1 MTAMNHIRYLA
12 ETIGPRGSTTPQEA
26 RAAQYAADVLRSLG
40 REPTVEPFTSAKSAW
55 YPYVLFSA
63 LMLVAAALFWVAGAA
78 GASVALIL
86 ALFAIGS
93 VLLELAFRPNP
104 FRAMLPKGRS
114 QNVWARIPPTG
125 DAKNRVVL
133 LGHLDTHRTPL
144 VFSTDGWL
152 RFFKTL
158 IPLGLASSVALA
170 TLFAIGI
177 GSHAIIWRAAA
188 LPPAWILAA
197 ILALTVQADRTP
209 FTAGANDN
217 ATAAGIVLR
226 VAERLKSEP
235 LTHTEVWA
243 VLSGCEEVGC
253 YGADAFARAHKTELG
268 RAVWIALDGVGSRGR
283 PVFITR
289 ETFLLPA
296 PSDPD
301 LVALAGRVA
310 AAHPDL
316 GAEADTFSGA
326 YTEGAIG
333 VMHGFR
339 VLTLTS
345 APRGGVLTEWHRP
358 TDTVQN
364 LDPDVLAR
372 SEQFLWA
379 ILREVDTATGAE
391 G

>member
-1 MTAMNHIRYLA
+1 MTAMDHIRYLA
-12 ETIGPRGSTTPQEA
+12 ETIGPRGSTTAQEA

-40 REPTVEPFTSAKSAW
+40 LEPTVEPFTSARSAW

-63 LMLVAAALFWVAGAA
+63 LMLVAAALFWIAGAA
-78 GASVALIL
+78 GAIAALLL
-86 ALFAIGS
+86 ALFTIGS

-104 FRAMLPKGRS
+104 FRAFLPKGRS
-114 QNVWARIPPTG
+114 QNVWARIPPT
-125 DAKNRVVL
+125 AEVKHRVVL

-144 VFSTDGWL
+144 VFSTDRWL
-152 RFFKTL
+152 RLF
-158 IPLGLASSVALA
+158 GLLVPVGLVSSVVLLV
-170 TLFAIGI
+170 LFAIGI
-177 GSHAIIWRAAA
+177 ASAAWVWRLISLPFA
-188 LPPAWILAA
+188 LAGLAVYF
-197 ILALTVQADRTP
+197 LTLQADLTP
-209 FTAGANDN
+209 YSPGANDN
-217 ATAAGIVLR
+217 ATGAGIVLHI
-226 VAERLKSEP
+226 AERLKAEP
-235 LTHTEVWA
+235 LAHTEVWA

-253 YGADAFARAHKTELG
+253 YGADAFARAHKAELG

-296 PSDPD
+296 PSDPN
-301 LVALAGRVA
+301 LVALAERVA
-310 AAHPDL
+310 ATHPEL
-316 GAEADTFSGA
+316 GAEGDTFAGA

-345 APRGGVLTEWHRP
+345 APRGAVLTEWHRP
-358 TDTVQN
+358 TDTVEN
-364 LDPDVLAR
+364 LDADVLAR

>member
-1 MTAMNHIRYLA
+1 MTALDHVRYLA
-12 ETIGPRGSTTPQEA
+12 ETIGPRGSTTAQESQ
-26 RAAQYAADVLRSLG
+26 AAQYAADFLRGLG
-40 REPTVEPFTSAKSAW
+40 LEPTVEPFTSAKSAW
-55 YPYVLFSA
+55 SPYVLFSA
-63 LMLVAAALFWVAGAA
+63 LMLVAAALFWAAGSAGAIA
-78 GASVALIL
+78 ALVL
-86 ALFAIGS
+86 SLFAIVS

-104 FRAMLPKGRS
+104 FRAILPKGRS

-125 DAKNRVVL
+125 PVKNRVVL

-144 VFSTDGWL
+144 VFSTDAWL
-152 RFFKTL
+152 RLFKTL
-158 IPLGLASSVALA
+158 VPLGLASSVVLVI
-170 TLFAIGI
+170 LFAIGI
-177 GSHAIIWRAAA
+177 GSHAIVWRAAA
-188 LPPAWILAA
+188 LPPAWVLAA

-209 FTAGANDN
+209 FTVGANDN
-217 ATAAGIVLR
+217 ASAVGIVLHA
-226 VAERLKSEP
+226 AERLKAEP
-235 LTHTEVWA
+235 LAHTEVWA

-253 YGADAFARAHKTELG
+253 YGADAFARAHRAELG

-289 ETFLLPA
+289 ETFLVPA

-301 LVALAGRVA
+301 LVALAERLAAGR
-310 AAHPDL
+310 PDL
-316 GAEADTFSGA
+316 GAEGDTFSGA

-358 TDTVQN
+358 TDTVEN
-364 LDPDVLAR
+364 LDADVLAR

-379 ILREVDTATGAE
+379 ILGALDA
-391 G
+391 